1 MANNSGF
8 VDIFRYFLLFWSYL
22 LLPGSRREANA
33 EFRSS
38 RGSERGYLIFNAL
51 LAVFFGAVVP
61 GALLFVLLH
70 R

>member
-8 VDIFRYFLLFWSYL
+8 VDIFRYFVLFWSYL
-22 LLPGSRREANA
+22 LLPRIRRELNA
-33 EFRSS
+33 EFRKTH
-38 RGSERGYLIFNAL
+38 GSARGYMIFNAA

-61 GALLFVLLH
+61 GALLLAVL